1 MAFARDLPGGF
12 ALSDD
17 QARLDLALVHRYLA
31 EESYWALGRDRAA
44 FERAVAHSL
53 CLGLYAPDGTQIGF
67 ARAMT
72 DYGLRAHLLDV
83 FVLPAWRGHGL
94 GRALVGAMLEHPA
107 LSGVATWT
115 LSTRDAHGLYASFGF
130 APQPDPQKQMVL
142 QRPRKG

>member
-1 MAFARDLPGGF
+1 MDFQRDLPGGV

-17 QARLDLALVHRYLA
+17 PARLDLDVVHRYLA
-31 EESYWALGRDRAA
+31 EESYWALGRGRAA

-53 CLGLYAPDGTQIGF
+53 CLGLYGPDGAQIGF

-72 DYGLRAHLLDV
+72 DYGLRAHLVDV

-94 GRALVGAMLEHPA
+94 GRALVAAMLDHPE

-115 LSTRDAHGLYASFGF
+115 LSTRDAHGLYATFGF
-130 APQPDPQKQMVL
+130 VPQPEPQKQMVL
-142 QRPRKG
+142 QRRRKD